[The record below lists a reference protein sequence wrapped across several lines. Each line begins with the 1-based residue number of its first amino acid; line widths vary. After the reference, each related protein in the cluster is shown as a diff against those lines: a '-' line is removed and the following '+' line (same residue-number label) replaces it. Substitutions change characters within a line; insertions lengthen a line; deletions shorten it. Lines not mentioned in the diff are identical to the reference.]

1 MRRLLLTAALLT
13 TACASAP
20 VPPSPLKTPAVGM
33 AQVITNESDGGVRII
48 TNASGQPIGRGFA
61 VAPDKLWPL
70 AIDAYA
76 RVGLRIDGSDPAQ
89 HMVQTRALQ
98 LRRKLNGTAL
108 SAYFDCGMEM
118 TGPIADSWRLTLD
131 GRMAVSPALTADSAH
146 VTTMLTVVARP
157 IEGNSATSTA
167 CSSTGRLE
175 TAVAKAISE
184 ALAAQRP

>member
-20 VPPSPLKTPAVGM
+20 PSPLQTPSAGLP
-33 AQVITNESDGGVRII
+33 QVITNEPDGGVRIF
-48 TNASGQPIGRGFA
+48 TNAAGQPIGRAFR
-61 VAPDKLWPL
+61 VPPDKLWPI

-89 HMVQTRALQ
+89 HIVQTRGLQ
-98 LRRKLNGTAL
+98 IRRKLNGTAL

-131 GRMAVSPALTADSAH
+131 GKMAVSPGMTADSAH
-146 VTTMLTVVARP
+146 VTTMFTVVARP
-157 IEGNSATSTA
+157 VEGNSATPTA
-167 CSSTGRLE
+167 CSSNGRLE
-175 TAVAKAISE
+175 AAVAKAIGES
-184 ALAAQRP
+184 LASQRP